1 MERKGQRVSTGR
13 TPLFR
18 LIRRWL
24 NAATLTDEQLERA
37 YEQAFQRQLSRRE
50 FLRSASVLTAAAAAS
65 SLLPKPG
72 EARDRHEPRI
82 VIVGAGMAGLSAAYH
97 LRRRGLHATLYEASE
112 RTGGRIYSARD
123 LFAPGLVTEL
133 GGEFIDSI
141 HQDMLQFVRQ
151 FDLELIDLE
160 ARSERNLETR
170 YYFNGQSYTE
180 AQIIDALRPIARRI
194 KQDAQRAGYPVTYD
208 NYNAFA
214 YALDQTSLAEYLT
227 QIGATGWL
235 YELLEVAYVT
245 EYGLDAHEQS
255 CLNLIFLID
264 TQLNNGFDIFG
275 ESDERY
281 KVRGGNQ
288 QIPDR
293 LAQMMASQIR
303 LGHQLVALRESTHG
317 YRLTFERSGGGVV
330 EVQADFVLLT
340 LPFTLLRE
348 VDLRVSLPPVKR
360 RAINEL
366 GYGTNAKLILGFQS
380 RFWRAQGLNG
390 DFFTDEPFQSG
401 WDSSRLQAGTAGSL
415 TLFLGGTPGVQVGS
429 GTPQSQAAAFLPG
442 VERVFPGAT
451 AQYTGNA
458 VRFHW
463 PSYPFAKGSYA
474 CWKVGQYTSIAGAE
488 FEPVGQLF
496 FAGEHTSID
505 FQGYMNGAA
514 ETGRRA
520 AQLIVRQAR

>member
-1 MERKGQRVSTGR
+1 MERKERRVRAGR
-13 TPLFR
+13 TPLFG
-18 LIRRWL
+18 LMRRWL
-24 NAATLTDEQLERA
+24 NAATLTEAQLERA
-37 YEQAFQRQLSRRE
+37 YEQASQLRFSRRE
-50 FLRSASVLTAAAAAS
+50 FLRAAGVLTATALTGGLTRTVSEAS
-65 SLLPKPG
+65 LR
-72 EARDRHEPRI
+72 RDPRV

-123 LFAPGLVTEL
+123 LFAPGLITEL
-133 GGEFIDSI
+133 GGEFIDST
-141 HQDMLQFVRQ
+141 HRDMLQFVRL

-180 AQIIDALRPIARRI
+180 AQIIDALRPIAQRI
-194 KQDAQRAGYPVTYD
+194 KQDAQQAGYPVTYN

-214 YALDQTSLAEYLT
+214 YALDNTSLAEYLT

-264 TQLNNGFDIFG
+264 TQLSDGFDIFG

-303 LGHQLVALRESTHG
+303 FGHRLVALREGSHG
-317 YRLTFERSGGGVV
+317 YRLTFERSGGGTA

-348 VDLRVSLPPVKR
+348 VDLRVPLPPVKR

-415 TLFLGGTPGVQVGS
+415 TLFLGGTPGVQVGA

-463 PSYPFAKGSYA
+463 PSYPFTRCSYA
-474 CWKVGQYTSIAGAE
+474 CWKVGQYTTIAGAE
-488 FEPVGQLF
+488 FEPVGRLF

-520 AQLIVRQAR
+520 ARLILK